1 MIGIFHC
8 LFYIHLYTFIFMEI
22 CQMMTLLPVSDVI
35 SGGAVCLYE
44 GRCISAH

>member
-8 LFYIHLYTFIFMEI
+8 LFYFTFIFMGI

>member
-1 MIGIFHC
+1 MIGIFTAS
-8 LFYIHLYTFIFMEI
+8 FIYIHFMEI